1 VLTAAQEK
9 RERCIERQ
17 WKYKKSDGTTVILRD
32 VFDKIVSWIN
42 KFKEIGEFVAQLD
55 PVHASL
61 PWAAIRFFLQV
72 EQSPVIPD

>member
-1 VLTAAQEK
+1 LH
-9 RERCIERQ
+9 
-17 WKYKKSDGTTVILRD
+17 KKSDGTTVVLRH

-42 KFKEIGEFVAQLD
+42 KFKGIGDILGQFD

-72 EQSPVIPD
+72 EQSPFIPDAMDVNQTVPGLR